1 MIVIFVSLIYISEVV
16 VRSLYV
22 VKKIAKD
29 NEVLCNYEDNM
40 FKVIPNTVTDSFE
53 YANRFNRMM
62 KKIRNQ
68 YDLLM
73 YDNTNILFEGD
84 SCIYNCLVIDNYLAK
99 LKDINGNGIH
109 LEKKEN
115 VSEIAVGINLLKRI
129 RVGTKL
135 IGVDGKEYVV
145 KSVLADNQRWFYS

>member
-84 SCIYNCLVIDNYLAK
+84 SCIYNCYYFNKNCYK
-99 LKDINGNGIH
+99 
-109 LEKKEN
+109 
-115 VSEIAVGINLLKRI
+115 S
-129 RVGTKL
+129 
-135 IGVDGKEYVV
+135 IGCC
-145 KSVLADNQRWFYS
+145 